1 MPGMWG
7 DARMVDLRYCNLRW
21 VVHNL
26 ITCPT
31 HPKIEHMISDYL
43 DEYPE
48 DLERLR
54 EIIDKAHAVIK
65 KCPECEVML
74 EW

>member
-65 KCPECEVML
+65 KCPERGVML